1 MGRSSRKESSKK
13 PQRTSTMAAVVAEG
27 EQFLGKSKS
36 KKMSISKDK
45 SSKKRGRPSKSK
57 SV

>member
-1 MGRSSRKESSKK
+1 
-13 PQRTSTMAAVVAEG
+13 MAAVVAEG
-27 EQFLGKSKS
+27 EQFLGKSNS

-45 SSKKRGRPSKSK
+45 SSKKKRGRPSKSK